1 MQYQRVH
8 ANGDVMVIEVR
19 NHGSFMGQ
27 VTAKSGTPRKNQTFY
42 FYAPSLD
49 SAQSK
54 MDQYVT
60 SSHLCSPECGFWE
73 KVRRLM

>member
-1 MQYQRVH
+1 MQYQRIH

-19 NHGSFMGQ
+19 NHASYMGQ
-27 VTAKSGTPRKNQTFY
+27 VTTKSGIPHKNKTFY

-60 SSHLCSPECGFWE
+60 GSHLCSFECGCWE